1 VFRHVSGEPIR
12 VGFYLDERFSTI
24 PFISAVEILRIANR
38 VTDRCLFE
46 WAVLSADGQPV
57 RANNGME
64 FKADAGVGNV
74 PKLHNV
80 VVISGND
87 PQRTVPAPVARWLRH
102 LAAQGSTLAAFGSGS
117 LLLAQAGLLDG
128 YRATIH
134 WEFLDGF
141 REDYPNVDVS
151 NNLYEIDRGRITCA
165 GGSAVVDLGLHLL
178 HEHFGAPVAM
188 AVSDQFILDHVRT
201 STYLQPV
208 GSRKSRVAHPVLAK
222 VIDIMERNLE
232 HPIPLSDVSSSV
244 GVTEK
249 QIQRLFRT
257 YLHTSPRQY
266 YVRAR
271 LRLARRLLTQ
281 TDKPITEVA
290 LSSGFGSL
298 AHFSRSYRDEFGLPP
313 TKDRHRCRLETG
325 TVSHTHVHKI
335 CGPDLRLPSMRRPA
349 PGARRCSSS
358 EEKIVD
364 T

>member
-1 VFRHVSGEPIR
+1 MFRHVSGEPIR

-24 PFISAVEILRIANR
+24 PFVCAVEILRIANR
-38 VTDRCLFE
+38 VSDRCLFE
-46 WAVLSADGQPV
+46 WAVLSADGRPV
-57 RANNGME
+57 GANNGME
-64 FKADAGVGNV
+64 FKADADIGSVS
-74 PKLHNV
+74 KLNNV

-87 PQRTVPAPVARWLRH
+87 PQRRVSASVARWLRR
-102 LAAQGSTLAAFGSGS
+102 LGAQGSTLAGFGTGS

-141 REDYPNVDVS
+141 REAYPNVDVS
-151 NNLYEIDRGRITCA
+151 SNLYEIDRDRITCA

-222 VIDIMERNLE
+222 VIEIMEGNLE
-232 HPIPLSDVSSSV
+232 NPVPLGNVSSWV

-257 YLHTSPRQY
+257 YLDTSPRQY

-271 LRLARRLLTQ
+271 LRLARRLLIQ
-281 TDKPITEVA
+281 TDMPITEVA
-290 LSSGFGSL
+290 LSCGFGSL

-313 TKDRHRCRLETG
+313 SKDRRRCRLETG

-335 CGPDLRLPSMRRPA
+335 RSSDARRPSMR
-349 PGARRCSSS
+349 
-358 EEKIVD
+358 
-364 T
+364 